1 MFKHYGVQNG
11 LSQSTVYTIMQD
23 RTGFIWIG
31 TKEGLNRF
39 DGTSFKIYRAYNDEH
54 SLQSDFITSLYE
66 DVDGNIWVGTDIGVW
81 IYNPMTD
88 SFHHF
93 NTKTAGGTLIT
104 NSVNVITGNNRYI
117 YISANEQGVFRYD
130 IKERSLTNNPLPG
143 YSNVVGMS
151 LGKDNR
157 IWLGLFGDGLYSAD
171 LSLRNVQP
179 FTAADGSHPFA
190 NDIVSSILPY
200 SADRLYIGADRHG
213 LCEVNT
219 STRQY
224 NIIADRYDG
233 KNIFVRMVAKKQNE
247 IWAASEMGLYIYNVA
262 TRSVQH
268 FMYNPADPFSLS
280 DNPLY
285 CLFQDRDG
293 GMWAGSYFGG
303 VNYLPNTNPL
313 FERFV
318 PQGNMHGRRV
328 REMVPDRNGKMQD
341 VVLGYDN
348 IAQYAD
354 REHFGSDFG
363 AAIGRYANRINQGR
377 RTIDG
382 KTIQLPQNNYGH
394 CLHGG
399 PTGWQYKVYDR
410 RQLND
415 STLQMCIFSPDG
427 DNGFPGNVNATVT
440 YTLTSDNSI
449 DIRYEA
455 TSSKKTFINM
465 TNHSYFNLNGN
476 PSHDGENQ
484 MLYINA
490 DRYTP
495 ADTTYMTTGE
505 ELSVAGTP
513 MDFRRLTPLSR
524 DINNKLFDMTRNAG
538 GFDHNWC
545 LNTWRKGKGNDKL
558 IAAALYSPATGIR
571 MDVYTNEPG
580 IQVYTGNF
588 LDASFTAKHGYRYP
602 RHSAVCLETQHYPD
616 SPNKPQWPS
625 ALLEPGK
632 KYTSHCRYHFSIGK

>member
-1 MFKHYGVQNG
+1 MDWNKG
-11 LSQSTVYTIMQD
+11 
-23 RTGFIWIG
+23 G
-31 TKEGLNRF
+31 TKPLRRH
-39 DGTSFKIYRAYNDEH
+39 I
-54 SLQSDFITSLYE
+54 LQNLSCLQRR
-66 DVDGNIWVGTDIGVW
+66 V
-81 IYNPMTD
+81 
-88 SFHHF
+88 
-93 NTKTAGGTLIT
+93 
-104 NSVNVITGNNRYI
+104 
-117 YISANEQGVFRYD
+117 RYD
-130 IKERSLTNNPLPG
+130 IKEHSLTNNPLPS

-465 TNHSYFNLNGN
+465 TNHSYFNLNGD

-490 DRYTP
+490 NRYTP

-524 DINNKLFDMTRNAG
+524 DINNKQFDMTRNAS

-558 IAAALYSPATGIR
+558 IAASLYSPATGIR

>member
-1 MFKHYGVQNG
+1 MDWNKG
-11 LSQSTVYTIMQD
+11 
-23 RTGFIWIG
+23 G
-31 TKEGLNRF
+31 TKPLRRH
-39 DGTSFKIYRAYNDEH
+39 I
-54 SLQSDFITSLYE
+54 LQNLSCLQRR
-66 DVDGNIWVGTDIGVW
+66 V
-81 IYNPMTD
+81 
-88 SFHHF
+88 
-93 NTKTAGGTLIT
+93 
-104 NSVNVITGNNRYI
+104 
-117 YISANEQGVFRYD
+117 RYD
-130 IKERSLTNNPLPG
+130 IKEHSLTNNPLPS

-219 STRQY
+219 STRQC

-363 AAIGRYANRINQGR
+363 ATIGRYANRINQGR
-377 RTIDG
+377 ITIDG

-399 PTGWQYKVYDR
+399 PTGWQYKVYDG

-465 TNHSYFNLNGN
+465 TNHSYFNLNGD

-490 DRYTP
+490 NRYTP

-524 DINNKLFDMTRNAG
+524 DINNKQFDMTRNAS

-558 IAAALYSPATGIR
+558 IAASLYSPATGIR

>member
-1 MFKHYGVQNG
+1 MDWNKG
-11 LSQSTVYTIMQD
+11 
-23 RTGFIWIG
+23 G
-31 TKEGLNRF
+31 TKPLRRH
-39 DGTSFKIYRAYNDEH
+39 I
-54 SLQSDFITSLYE
+54 LQNLSCLQRR
-66 DVDGNIWVGTDIGVW
+66 V
-81 IYNPMTD
+81 
-88 SFHHF
+88 
-93 NTKTAGGTLIT
+93 
-104 NSVNVITGNNRYI
+104 
-117 YISANEQGVFRYD
+117 RYD
-130 IKERSLTNNPLPG
+130 IKEHSLTNNPLPS

-219 STRQY
+219 STRQC

-233 KNIFVRMVAKKQNE
+233 KNIFVRMVTKKQNE

-377 RTIDG
+377 ITIDG

-399 PTGWQYKVYDR
+399 PTGWQYKVYDG

-465 TNHSYFNLNGN
+465 TNHSYFNLNGD

-490 DRYTP
+490 NRYTP

-524 DINNKLFDMTRNAG
+524 DINNKQFDMTRNAS

-558 IAAALYSPATGIR
+558 IAASLYNPATGIR

-602 RHSAVCLETQHYPD
+602 RHLAVCLETQHYPD

>member
-1 MFKHYGVQNG
+1 MDWNKG
-11 LSQSTVYTIMQD
+11 
-23 RTGFIWIG
+23 G
-31 TKEGLNRF
+31 TKPLRRH
-39 DGTSFKIYRAYNDEH
+39 I
-54 SLQSDFITSLYE
+54 LQNLSCLQRR
-66 DVDGNIWVGTDIGVW
+66 V
-81 IYNPMTD
+81 
-88 SFHHF
+88 
-93 NTKTAGGTLIT
+93 
-104 NSVNVITGNNRYI
+104 
-117 YISANEQGVFRYD
+117 RYD
-130 IKERSLTNNPLPG
+130 IKEHSLTNNPLPS

-219 STRQY
+219 STRQC

-363 AAIGRYANRINQGR
+363 AAIGRYANHINQSR
-377 RTIDG
+377 ITIDG

-399 PTGWQYKVYDR
+399 PTGWQYKVYNG

-465 TNHSYFNLNGN
+465 TNHSYFNLNGD

-490 DRYTP
+490 NRYTP

-524 DINNKLFDMTRNAG
+524 DINNKQFDMTRNAS

-558 IAAALYSPATGIR
+558 IAASLYSPATGIR

>member
-1 MFKHYGVQNG
+1 MDWNKG
-11 LSQSTVYTIMQD
+11 
-23 RTGFIWIG
+23 G
-31 TKEGLNRF
+31 TKPLRRH
-39 DGTSFKIYRAYNDEH
+39 I
-54 SLQSDFITSLYE
+54 LQNLSCLQRR
-66 DVDGNIWVGTDIGVW
+66 V
-81 IYNPMTD
+81 
-88 SFHHF
+88 
-93 NTKTAGGTLIT
+93 
-104 NSVNVITGNNRYI
+104 
-117 YISANEQGVFRYD
+117 RYD
-130 IKERSLTNNPLPG
+130 IKEHSLTNNPLPS

-219 STRQY
+219 STRQC

-363 AAIGRYANRINQGR
+363 AAIGRYANHINQGR
-377 RTIDG
+377 ITIDG

-399 PTGWQYKVYDR
+399 PTGWQYKVYDG

-465 TNHSYFNLNGN
+465 TNHSYFNLNGD

-490 DRYTP
+490 NRYTP

-524 DINNKLFDMTRNAG
+524 DINNKQFDMTRNAS

-558 IAAALYSPATGIR
+558 IAASLYSPATGIR

-602 RHSAVCLETQHYPD
+602 RHSAVCLETQYYPD

>member
-1 MFKHYGVQNG
+1 MDWNKG
-11 LSQSTVYTIMQD
+11 
-23 RTGFIWIG
+23 G
-31 TKEGLNRF
+31 TKPLRRH
-39 DGTSFKIYRAYNDEH
+39 I
-54 SLQSDFITSLYE
+54 LQNLSCLQRR
-66 DVDGNIWVGTDIGVW
+66 V
-81 IYNPMTD
+81 
-88 SFHHF
+88 
-93 NTKTAGGTLIT
+93 
-104 NSVNVITGNNRYI
+104 
-117 YISANEQGVFRYD
+117 RYD
-130 IKERSLTNNPLPG
+130 IKEHSLTNNPLPS

-219 STRQY
+219 STRQC

-233 KNIFVRMVAKKQNE
+233 KNIFVKMVAKKQNE

-377 RTIDG
+377 ITIDG

-399 PTGWQYKVYDR
+399 PTGWQYKVYDG

-465 TNHSYFNLNGN
+465 TNHSYFNLNGD

-490 DRYTP
+490 NRYTP

-524 DINNKLFDMTRNAG
+524 DINNKQFDMTRNAS

-558 IAAALYSPATGIR
+558 IAASLYSPATGIR

>member
-1 MFKHYGVQNG
+1 MDWNKG
-11 LSQSTVYTIMQD
+11 
-23 RTGFIWIG
+23 G
-31 TKEGLNRF
+31 TKPLRRH
-39 DGTSFKIYRAYNDEH
+39 I
-54 SLQSDFITSLYE
+54 LQNLSCLQRR
-66 DVDGNIWVGTDIGVW
+66 V
-81 IYNPMTD
+81 
-88 SFHHF
+88 
-93 NTKTAGGTLIT
+93 
-104 NSVNVITGNNRYI
+104 
-117 YISANEQGVFRYD
+117 RYD
-130 IKERSLTNNPLPG
+130 IKGHSLTNNPMPS

-219 STRQY
+219 STRQC

-363 AAIGRYANRINQGR
+363 AAIGRYANRINQGHI
-377 RTIDG
+377 TIDG

-399 PTGWQYKVYDR
+399 PTGWQYKVYDG

-440 YTLTSDNSI
+440 YTLMSDNSI

-465 TNHSYFNLNGN
+465 TNHSYFNLNGD

-490 DRYTP
+490 NRYTP
-495 ADTTYMTTGE
+495 AYTTYMTTGE

-524 DINNKLFDMTRNAG
+524 DINNKQFDMTRNAS

-571 MDVYTNEPG
+571 IDVYTDEPG

>member
-1 MFKHYGVQNG
+1 MDWNKG
-11 LSQSTVYTIMQD
+11 
-23 RTGFIWIG
+23 G
-31 TKEGLNRF
+31 TKPLRRH
-39 DGTSFKIYRAYNDEH
+39 I
-54 SLQSDFITSLYE
+54 LQNLSCLQRR
-66 DVDGNIWVGTDIGVW
+66 V
-81 IYNPMTD
+81 
-88 SFHHF
+88 
-93 NTKTAGGTLIT
+93 
-104 NSVNVITGNNRYI
+104 
-117 YISANEQGVFRYD
+117 RYD
-130 IKERSLTNNPLPG
+130 IKEHSLTNNPLPS

-219 STRQY
+219 STRQC

-268 FMYNPADPFSLS
+268 FMYNHADPFSLS

-377 RTIDG
+377 ITIDG
-382 KTIQLPQNNYGH
+382 KIMQLPQNNYGH

-465 TNHSYFNLNGN
+465 TNHSYFNLNGD

-490 DRYTP
+490 NRYTP

-524 DINNKLFDMTRNAG
+524 DINNKQFDMTRNAS

-558 IAAALYSPATGIR
+558 IAASLYSPATGIR

>member
-1 MFKHYGVQNG
+1 MDWNKG
-11 LSQSTVYTIMQD
+11 
-23 RTGFIWIG
+23 G
-31 TKEGLNRF
+31 TKPLRRH
-39 DGTSFKIYRAYNDEH
+39 I
-54 SLQSDFITSLYE
+54 LQNLSCLQRR
-66 DVDGNIWVGTDIGVW
+66 V
-81 IYNPMTD
+81 
-88 SFHHF
+88 
-93 NTKTAGGTLIT
+93 
-104 NSVNVITGNNRYI
+104 
-117 YISANEQGVFRYD
+117 RYD
-130 IKERSLTNNPLPG
+130 IKEHSLTNNPLPS

-219 STRQY
+219 STRQC

-313 FERFV
+313 LERFV

-399 PTGWQYKVYDR
+399 PTGWQYKVYDG

-465 TNHSYFNLNGN
+465 TNHSYFNLNGD

-490 DRYTP
+490 NRYTP

-524 DINNKLFDMTRNAG
+524 DINNKQFDMTRNAS

-558 IAAALYSPATGIR
+558 IAASLYSPATGIR

>member
-1 MFKHYGVQNG
+1 MDWNKG
-11 LSQSTVYTIMQD
+11 
-23 RTGFIWIG
+23 G
-31 TKEGLNRF
+31 TKPLRRH
-39 DGTSFKIYRAYNDEH
+39 I
-54 SLQSDFITSLYE
+54 LQNLSCLQRR
-66 DVDGNIWVGTDIGVW
+66 V
-81 IYNPMTD
+81 
-88 SFHHF
+88 
-93 NTKTAGGTLIT
+93 
-104 NSVNVITGNNRYI
+104 
-117 YISANEQGVFRYD
+117 RYD
-130 IKERSLTNNPLPG
+130 IKEHSLTNNPLPS

-179 FTAADGSHPFA
+179 FTAADGSHHFA

-219 STRQY
+219 STRQC

-303 VNYLPNTNPL
+303 INYLPNTNPL

-377 RTIDG
+377 ITIDG

-455 TSSKKTFINM
+455 MSSKKTFINM
-465 TNHSYFNLNGN
+465 TNHSYFNLNGD

-490 DRYTP
+490 NRYTP

-524 DINNKLFDMTRNAG
+524 DINNKQFDMTRNAS

-558 IAAALYSPATGIR
+558 IAASLYSPATGIR

>member
-1 MFKHYGVQNG
+1 MDWNKG
-11 LSQSTVYTIMQD
+11 
-23 RTGFIWIG
+23 G
-31 TKEGLNRF
+31 TKPLRRH
-39 DGTSFKIYRAYNDEH
+39 I
-54 SLQSDFITSLYE
+54 LQNLSCLQRR
-66 DVDGNIWVGTDIGVW
+66 V
-81 IYNPMTD
+81 
-88 SFHHF
+88 
-93 NTKTAGGTLIT
+93 
-104 NSVNVITGNNRYI
+104 
-117 YISANEQGVFRYD
+117 RYD
-130 IKERSLTNNPLPG
+130 IKEHSLTNNPLPS

-200 SADRLYIGADRHG
+200 SADRLYIGADRHD

-219 STRQY
+219 STRQC

-377 RTIDG
+377 ITIDG

-399 PTGWQYKVYDR
+399 PTGWQYKVYDG

-465 TNHSYFNLNGN
+465 TNHSYFNLNGD

-490 DRYTP
+490 NRYTP

-524 DINNKLFDMTRNAG
+524 DINNKQFDMTRNAS

-545 LNTWRKGKGNDKL
+545 LNTWRNGKGNDKL
-558 IAAALYSPATGIR
+558 IAASLYSPATGIR

>member
-1 MFKHYGVQNG
+1 MDWNKG
-11 LSQSTVYTIMQD
+11 
-23 RTGFIWIG
+23 G
-31 TKEGLNRF
+31 TKPLRRH
-39 DGTSFKIYRAYNDEH
+39 I
-54 SLQSDFITSLYE
+54 LQNLSCLQRR
-66 DVDGNIWVGTDIGVW
+66 V
-81 IYNPMTD
+81 
-88 SFHHF
+88 
-93 NTKTAGGTLIT
+93 
-104 NSVNVITGNNRYI
+104 
-117 YISANEQGVFRYD
+117 RYD
-130 IKERSLTNNPLPG
+130 IKEHSLTNNPLPS

-219 STRQY
+219 STRQC

-377 RTIDG
+377 ITIDG

-465 TNHSYFNLNGN
+465 TNHSYFNLNGD

-490 DRYTP
+490 NRYTP

-524 DINNKLFDMTRNAG
+524 DINNKQFDMTRNAS

-558 IAAALYSPATGIR
+558 IAASLYNPATGIR

>member
-1 MFKHYGVQNG
+1 MDWNKG
-11 LSQSTVYTIMQD
+11 
-23 RTGFIWIG
+23 G
-31 TKEGLNRF
+31 TKPLRRH
-39 DGTSFKIYRAYNDEH
+39 I
-54 SLQSDFITSLYE
+54 LQNLSCLQRR
-66 DVDGNIWVGTDIGVW
+66 V
-81 IYNPMTD
+81 
-88 SFHHF
+88 
-93 NTKTAGGTLIT
+93 
-104 NSVNVITGNNRYI
+104 
-117 YISANEQGVFRYD
+117 RYD
-130 IKERSLTNNPLPG
+130 IKEHSLTNNPLPS

-219 STRQY
+219 STRQC

-377 RTIDG
+377 ITIDG

-399 PTGWQYKVYDR
+399 PTGWQYKVYDG

-465 TNHSYFNLNGN
+465 TNHSYFNLNGD

-490 DRYTP
+490 NRYTP
-495 ADTTYMTTGE
+495 ADNTYMTTGE

-524 DINNKLFDMTRNAG
+524 DINNKQFDMTRNAS

>member
-1 MFKHYGVQNG
+1 MDWNKG
-11 LSQSTVYTIMQD
+11 
-23 RTGFIWIG
+23 G
-31 TKEGLNRF
+31 TKPLRRH
-39 DGTSFKIYRAYNDEH
+39 I
-54 SLQSDFITSLYE
+54 LQNLSCLQRR
-66 DVDGNIWVGTDIGVW
+66 V
-81 IYNPMTD
+81 
-88 SFHHF
+88 
-93 NTKTAGGTLIT
+93 
-104 NSVNVITGNNRYI
+104 
-117 YISANEQGVFRYD
+117 RYD
-130 IKERSLTNNPLPG
+130 IKEHSLTNNPLPS
-143 YSNVVGMS
+143 YSNVVGMI

-219 STRQY
+219 STRQC

-377 RTIDG
+377 ITIDG
-382 KTIQLPQNNYGH
+382 KTMQLPQNNYGH

-465 TNHSYFNLNGN
+465 TNHSYFNLNGD

-490 DRYTP
+490 NRYTP

-524 DINNKLFDMTRNAG
+524 DINNKQFDMTRNAS

>member
-1 MFKHYGVQNG
+1 MDWNKG
-11 LSQSTVYTIMQD
+11 
-23 RTGFIWIG
+23 G
-31 TKEGLNRF
+31 TKPLRRH
-39 DGTSFKIYRAYNDEH
+39 I
-54 SLQSDFITSLYE
+54 LQNLSCLQRR
-66 DVDGNIWVGTDIGVW
+66 V
-81 IYNPMTD
+81 
-88 SFHHF
+88 
-93 NTKTAGGTLIT
+93 
-104 NSVNVITGNNRYI
+104 
-117 YISANEQGVFRYD
+117 RYD
-130 IKERSLTNNPLPG
+130 IKEHSLTNNPLPS

-219 STRQY
+219 STRQC

-303 VNYLPNTNPL
+303 INYLPNTNPL

-377 RTIDG
+377 ITIDG

-465 TNHSYFNLNGN
+465 TNHSYFNLNGD

-484 MLYINA
+484 MRYINA
-490 DRYTP
+490 NRYTP

-524 DINNKLFDMTRNAG
+524 DINNKQFDMTRNAS

-558 IAAALYSPATGIR
+558 IAASLYSPATGIR

>member
-1 MFKHYGVQNG
+1 
-11 LSQSTVYTIMQD
+11 
-23 RTGFIWIG
+23 
-31 TKEGLNRF
+31 
-39 DGTSFKIYRAYNDEH
+39 
-54 SLQSDFITSLYE
+54 
-66 DVDGNIWVGTDIGVW
+66 
-81 IYNPMTD
+81 
-88 SFHHF
+88 
-93 NTKTAGGTLIT
+93 
-104 NSVNVITGNNRYI
+104 
-117 YISANEQGVFRYD
+117 
-130 IKERSLTNNPLPG
+130 
-143 YSNVVGMS
+143 MS

-179 FTAADGSHPFA
+179 FTAADGSQPFA

-219 STRQY
+219 STRLC

-377 RTIDG
+377 ITIDG

-399 PTGWQYKVYDR
+399 PTGWQYKVYDG

-465 TNHSYFNLNGN
+465 TNHSYFNLNGD

-490 DRYTP
+490 NRYTP

-524 DINNKLFDMTRNAG
+524 DIK
-538 GFDHNWC
+538 
-545 LNTWRKGKGNDKL
+545 
-558 IAAALYSPATGIR
+558 
-571 MDVYTNEPG
+571 
-580 IQVYTGNF
+580 
-588 LDASFTAKHGYRYP
+588 
-602 RHSAVCLETQHYPD
+602 
-616 SPNKPQWPS
+616 
-625 ALLEPGK
+625 
-632 KYTSHCRYHFSIGK
+632 TSSLT

>member
-1 MFKHYGVQNG
+1 MDWNKG
-11 LSQSTVYTIMQD
+11 
-23 RTGFIWIG
+23 G
-31 TKEGLNRF
+31 TKPLRRH
-39 DGTSFKIYRAYNDEH
+39 I
-54 SLQSDFITSLYE
+54 LQNLSCLQRR
-66 DVDGNIWVGTDIGVW
+66 V
-81 IYNPMTD
+81 
-88 SFHHF
+88 
-93 NTKTAGGTLIT
+93 
-104 NSVNVITGNNRYI
+104 
-117 YISANEQGVFRYD
+117 RYD
-130 IKERSLTNNPLPG
+130 IKEHSLTNNPLPS

-219 STRQY
+219 STRQC

-377 RTIDG
+377 ITIDG
-382 KTIQLPQNNYGH
+382 KIMQLPQNNYGH

-465 TNHSYFNLNGN
+465 TNHSYFNLNGD

-490 DRYTP
+490 NRYTP

-524 DINNKLFDMTRNAG
+524 DINNKQFDMTRNAS

-558 IAAALYSPATGIR
+558 IAASLYSPATGIR

>member
-1 MFKHYGVQNG
+1 MDWNKG
-11 LSQSTVYTIMQD
+11 
-23 RTGFIWIG
+23 G
-31 TKEGLNRF
+31 TKPLRRH
-39 DGTSFKIYRAYNDEH
+39 I
-54 SLQSDFITSLYE
+54 LQNLSCLQRR
-66 DVDGNIWVGTDIGVW
+66 V
-81 IYNPMTD
+81 
-88 SFHHF
+88 
-93 NTKTAGGTLIT
+93 
-104 NSVNVITGNNRYI
+104 
-117 YISANEQGVFRYD
+117 RYD
-130 IKERSLTNNPLPG
+130 IKEHSLTNNPLPS

-219 STRQY
+219 STRQC

-377 RTIDG
+377 ITIDG

-410 RQLND
+410 HQLND

-465 TNHSYFNLNGN
+465 TNHSYFNLNGD

-490 DRYTP
+490 NRYTP

-505 ELSVAGTP
+505 ELSVADTP

-524 DINNKLFDMTRNAG
+524 DINNKQFDMTRNAS

-558 IAAALYSPATGIR
+558 IAASLYSPATGIR

>member
-1 MFKHYGVQNG
+1 MDWNKG
-11 LSQSTVYTIMQD
+11 
-23 RTGFIWIG
+23 G
-31 TKEGLNRF
+31 TKPLRRH
-39 DGTSFKIYRAYNDEH
+39 I
-54 SLQSDFITSLYE
+54 LQNLSCLQRR
-66 DVDGNIWVGTDIGVW
+66 V
-81 IYNPMTD
+81 
-88 SFHHF
+88 
-93 NTKTAGGTLIT
+93 
-104 NSVNVITGNNRYI
+104 
-117 YISANEQGVFRYD
+117 RYD
-130 IKERSLTNNPLPG
+130 IKEHSLTNNPLPS

-219 STRQY
+219 STRQC

-363 AAIGRYANRINQGR
+363 AAIDRYANRINQGR
-377 RTIDG
+377 ITIDG

-399 PTGWQYKVYDR
+399 PTGWQYKVYDG

-415 STLQMCIFSPDG
+415 STLQMCIFSPDS
-427 DNGFPGNVNATVT
+427 DNGFPSNVNATVT

-465 TNHSYFNLNGN
+465 TNHSYFNLNGD

-490 DRYTP
+490 NRYTP

-524 DINNKLFDMTRNAG
+524 DINNKQFDMTRNAS

-558 IAAALYSPATGIR
+558 IAASLYSPATGIR

-602 RHSAVCLETQHYPD
+602 RHSAVCLETQHYTD

>member
-1 MFKHYGVQNG
+1 MDWNKG
-11 LSQSTVYTIMQD
+11 
-23 RTGFIWIG
+23 G
-31 TKEGLNRF
+31 TKPLRRH
-39 DGTSFKIYRAYNDEH
+39 I
-54 SLQSDFITSLYE
+54 LQNLSCLQRR
-66 DVDGNIWVGTDIGVW
+66 V
-81 IYNPMTD
+81 
-88 SFHHF
+88 
-93 NTKTAGGTLIT
+93 
-104 NSVNVITGNNRYI
+104 
-117 YISANEQGVFRYD
+117 RYD
-130 IKERSLTNNPLPG
+130 IKEHSLTNNPLPS

-219 STRQY
+219 STRQC

-377 RTIDG
+377 ITIDG
-382 KTIQLPQNNYGH
+382 KTMQLPQNNYGH

-465 TNHSYFNLNGN
+465 TNHSYFNLNGD

-490 DRYTP
+490 NRYTP

-524 DINNKLFDMTRNAG
+524 DINNKQFDMTRNAS

-558 IAAALYSPATGIR
+558 IAASLYSPATGIR
-571 MDVYTNEPG
+571 MDVYTDEPG

-602 RHSAVCLETQHYPD
+602 HHSAVCLETQHYPD

>member
-1 MFKHYGVQNG
+1 MDWNKG
-11 LSQSTVYTIMQD
+11 
-23 RTGFIWIG
+23 G
-31 TKEGLNRF
+31 TKPLRRH
-39 DGTSFKIYRAYNDEH
+39 I
-54 SLQSDFITSLYE
+54 LQNLSCLQRR
-66 DVDGNIWVGTDIGVW
+66 V
-81 IYNPMTD
+81 
-88 SFHHF
+88 
-93 NTKTAGGTLIT
+93 
-104 NSVNVITGNNRYI
+104 
-117 YISANEQGVFRYD
+117 RYD
-130 IKERSLTNNPLPG
+130 IKEHSLTNNPLPS

-219 STRQY
+219 STRQC

-363 AAIGRYANRINQGR
+363 ATIGRYADRINQGR
-377 RTIDG
+377 ITIDG

-399 PTGWQYKVYDR
+399 PTGWQYKVYDG

-465 TNHSYFNLNGN
+465 TNHSYFNLNGD

-484 MLYINA
+484 ILYINA
-490 DRYTP
+490 NRYTP

-524 DINNKLFDMTRNAG
+524 DINNKQFDMTRNAS

-558 IAAALYSPATGIR
+558 IAASLYSPATGIR

>member
-1 MFKHYGVQNG
+1 MDWNKG
-11 LSQSTVYTIMQD
+11 
-23 RTGFIWIG
+23 G
-31 TKEGLNRF
+31 TKPLRRH
-39 DGTSFKIYRAYNDEH
+39 I
-54 SLQSDFITSLYE
+54 LQNLSCLQRR
-66 DVDGNIWVGTDIGVW
+66 V
-81 IYNPMTD
+81 
-88 SFHHF
+88 
-93 NTKTAGGTLIT
+93 
-104 NSVNVITGNNRYI
+104 
-117 YISANEQGVFRYD
+117 RYD
-130 IKERSLTNNPLPG
+130 IKEHSLTNNPLPS

-219 STRQY
+219 STRQC

-465 TNHSYFNLNGN
+465 TNHSYFNLNGD

-490 DRYTP
+490 NRYTP

-524 DINNKLFDMTRNAG
+524 DINNKQFDMTRNAS

-558 IAAALYSPATGIR
+558 IAASLYSPATGIR

>member
-1 MFKHYGVQNG
+1 MDWNKG
-11 LSQSTVYTIMQD
+11 
-23 RTGFIWIG
+23 G
-31 TKEGLNRF
+31 TKPLRRH
-39 DGTSFKIYRAYNDEH
+39 I
-54 SLQSDFITSLYE
+54 LQNLSCLQRR
-66 DVDGNIWVGTDIGVW
+66 V
-81 IYNPMTD
+81 
-88 SFHHF
+88 
-93 NTKTAGGTLIT
+93 
-104 NSVNVITGNNRYI
+104 
-117 YISANEQGVFRYD
+117 RYD
-130 IKERSLTNNPLPG
+130 IKEHSLTNNPLPS

-219 STRQY
+219 STRQC

-268 FMYNPADPFSLS
+268 FMYNPAAPFSLS

-377 RTIDG
+377 ITIDG

-465 TNHSYFNLNGN
+465 TNHSYFNLNGD

-490 DRYTP
+490 NRYTP

-524 DINNKLFDMTRNAG
+524 DINNKQFDMTRNAS

-558 IAAALYSPATGIR
+558 IAASLYSPATGIR

>member
-1 MFKHYGVQNG
+1 MDWNKG
-11 LSQSTVYTIMQD
+11 
-23 RTGFIWIG
+23 G
-31 TKEGLNRF
+31 TKPLRRH
-39 DGTSFKIYRAYNDEH
+39 I
-54 SLQSDFITSLYE
+54 LQNLSCLQRR
-66 DVDGNIWVGTDIGVW
+66 V
-81 IYNPMTD
+81 
-88 SFHHF
+88 
-93 NTKTAGGTLIT
+93 
-104 NSVNVITGNNRYI
+104 
-117 YISANEQGVFRYD
+117 RYD
-130 IKERSLTNNPLPG
+130 IKEHSLTNNPLPS

-219 STRQY
+219 STRQC

-377 RTIDG
+377 ITIDG

-465 TNHSYFNLNGN
+465 TNHSYFNLNGD

-490 DRYTP
+490 NRYTP

-524 DINNKLFDMTRNAG
+524 DINNKQFDMTRNAS

-558 IAAALYSPATGIR
+558 IAASLYSPATGIR

-632 KYTSHCRYHFSIGK
+632 KYTSHCRSTSL

>member
-1 MFKHYGVQNG
+1 MDWNKG
-11 LSQSTVYTIMQD
+11 
-23 RTGFIWIG
+23 G
-31 TKEGLNRF
+31 TKPLRRH
-39 DGTSFKIYRAYNDEH
+39 I
-54 SLQSDFITSLYE
+54 LQNLSCLQRR
-66 DVDGNIWVGTDIGVW
+66 V
-81 IYNPMTD
+81 
-88 SFHHF
+88 
-93 NTKTAGGTLIT
+93 
-104 NSVNVITGNNRYI
+104 
-117 YISANEQGVFRYD
+117 RYD
-130 IKERSLTNNPLPG
+130 IKEHSLTNNPLPS

-219 STRQY
+219 STRQC

-377 RTIDG
+377 ITIDG

-465 TNHSYFNLNGN
+465 TNHSYFNLNGD
-476 PSHDGENQ
+476 PSHDRENQ

-490 DRYTP
+490 NRYTP

-524 DINNKLFDMTRNAG
+524 DINNKQFDMTRNAS
-538 GFDHNWC
+538 GFDHNLC

-558 IAAALYSPATGIR
+558 IAASLYSPATGIR

-588 LDASFTAKHGYRYP
+588 FDASFTAKHGYRYP

>member
-1 MFKHYGVQNG
+1 MDWNKG
-11 LSQSTVYTIMQD
+11 
-23 RTGFIWIG
+23 G
-31 TKEGLNRF
+31 TKPLRRH
-39 DGTSFKIYRAYNDEH
+39 I
-54 SLQSDFITSLYE
+54 LQNLSCLQRR
-66 DVDGNIWVGTDIGVW
+66 V
-81 IYNPMTD
+81 
-88 SFHHF
+88 
-93 NTKTAGGTLIT
+93 
-104 NSVNVITGNNRYI
+104 
-117 YISANEQGVFRYD
+117 RYD
-130 IKERSLTNNPLPG
+130 IKEHSLTNNPLPN

-219 STRQY
+219 STRQC

-363 AAIGRYANRINQGR
+363 AAIGRYANHINQGR
-377 RTIDG
+377 ITIDG

-399 PTGWQYKVYDR
+399 PTGWQYKVYDG

-465 TNHSYFNLNGN
+465 TNHSYFNLNGD

-490 DRYTP
+490 NRYTP

-524 DINNKLFDMTRNAG
+524 DINNKQFDMTRNAS

-558 IAAALYSPATGIR
+558 IAASLYSPATGIR

>member
-1 MFKHYGVQNG
+1 MDWNKG
-11 LSQSTVYTIMQD
+11 
-23 RTGFIWIG
+23 G
-31 TKEGLNRF
+31 TKPLRRH
-39 DGTSFKIYRAYNDEH
+39 I
-54 SLQSDFITSLYE
+54 LQNLSCLQRR
-66 DVDGNIWVGTDIGVW
+66 V
-81 IYNPMTD
+81 
-88 SFHHF
+88 
-93 NTKTAGGTLIT
+93 
-104 NSVNVITGNNRYI
+104 
-117 YISANEQGVFRYD
+117 RYD
-130 IKERSLTNNPLPG
+130 IKEHSLTNNPLPS

-219 STRQY
+219 STRQC

-303 VNYLPNTNPL
+303 INYLPNTNPL

-377 RTIDG
+377 ITIDG

-465 TNHSYFNLNGN
+465 TNHSYFNLNGD

-490 DRYTP
+490 NRYTP

-524 DINNKLFDMTRNAG
+524 DINNKQFDMTRNAS

-558 IAAALYSPATGIR
+558 IAASLYSPATGIR

-632 KYTSHCRYHFSIGK
+632 KYTSHCRYHFSIDK

>member
-1 MFKHYGVQNG
+1 MDWNKG
-11 LSQSTVYTIMQD
+11 
-23 RTGFIWIG
+23 G
-31 TKEGLNRF
+31 TKPLRRH
-39 DGTSFKIYRAYNDEH
+39 I
-54 SLQSDFITSLYE
+54 LQNLSCLQRR
-66 DVDGNIWVGTDIGVW
+66 V
-81 IYNPMTD
+81 
-88 SFHHF
+88 
-93 NTKTAGGTLIT
+93 
-104 NSVNVITGNNRYI
+104 
-117 YISANEQGVFRYD
+117 RYD
-130 IKERSLTNNPLPG
+130 IKEHSLTNNPLPS

-219 STRQY
+219 STRQC

-377 RTIDG
+377 ITIDG

-455 TSSKKTFINM
+455 MSSKKTFINM
-465 TNHSYFNLNGN
+465 TNHSYFNLNGD

-490 DRYTP
+490 NRYTP

-524 DINNKLFDMTRNAG
+524 DINNKQFDMTRNAS

-558 IAAALYSPATGIR
+558 IAASLYSPATGIR

>member
-1 MFKHYGVQNG
+1 MDWNKG
-11 LSQSTVYTIMQD
+11 
-23 RTGFIWIG
+23 G
-31 TKEGLNRF
+31 TKPLRRH
-39 DGTSFKIYRAYNDEH
+39 I
-54 SLQSDFITSLYE
+54 LQNLSCLQRR
-66 DVDGNIWVGTDIGVW
+66 V
-81 IYNPMTD
+81 
-88 SFHHF
+88 
-93 NTKTAGGTLIT
+93 
-104 NSVNVITGNNRYI
+104 
-117 YISANEQGVFRYD
+117 RYD
-130 IKERSLTNNPLPG
+130 IKEHSLTNNPLPS

-219 STRQY
+219 STRQC

-377 RTIDG
+377 ITIDG

-399 PTGWQYKVYDR
+399 PTGWQYKVYDG

-465 TNHSYFNLNGN
+465 TNHSYFNLNGD

-490 DRYTP
+490 NRYTP

-524 DINNKLFDMTRNAG
+524 DINNKQFDMTRNAS

-545 LNTWRKGKGNDKL
+545 LNTWHKGKGNDKL
-558 IAAALYSPATGIR
+558 IAASLYSPATGIR

>member
-1 MFKHYGVQNG
+1 MDWNKG
-11 LSQSTVYTIMQD
+11 
-23 RTGFIWIG
+23 G
-31 TKEGLNRF
+31 TKPLRRH
-39 DGTSFKIYRAYNDEH
+39 I
-54 SLQSDFITSLYE
+54 LQNLSCLQRR
-66 DVDGNIWVGTDIGVW
+66 V
-81 IYNPMTD
+81 
-88 SFHHF
+88 
-93 NTKTAGGTLIT
+93 
-104 NSVNVITGNNRYI
+104 
-117 YISANEQGVFRYD
+117 RYD
-130 IKERSLTNNPLPG
+130 IKEHSLTNNPLPS

-179 FTAADGSHPFA
+179 FTAADGSQPFA

-200 SADRLYIGADRHG
+200 SADRLYIGADQHG
-213 LCEVNT
+213 LCEVNA
-219 STRQY
+219 STRQC

-233 KNIFVRMVAKKQNE
+233 KNIFVRMVAQKQNE

-377 RTIDG
+377 ITIDG
-382 KTIQLPQNNYGH
+382 KTMQLPQNNYGH

-465 TNHSYFNLNGN
+465 TNHSYFNLNGD

-505 ELSVAGTP
+505 ELSVVGTP

-524 DINNKLFDMTRNAG
+524 DINNKQFDMTRNAG

-545 LNTWRKGKGNDKL
+545 LNTWRKGKGNDKR

-571 MDVYTNEPG
+571 MDVYTDEPG

>member
-1 MFKHYGVQNG
+1 MQHYCRQIRRQEYICENG
-11 LSQSTVYTIMQD
+11 GKEAERDLGCVRNGTV
-23 RTGFIWIG
+23 
-31 TKEGLNRF
+31 
-39 DGTSFKIYRAYNDEH
+39 
-54 SLQSDFITSLYE
+54 
-66 DVDGNIWVGTDIGVW
+66 
-81 IYNPMTD
+81 
-88 SFHHF
+88 
-93 NTKTAGGTLIT
+93 
-104 NSVNVITGNNRYI
+104 
-117 YISANEQGVFRYD
+117 
-130 IKERSLTNNPLPG
+130 
-143 YSNVVGMS
+143 
-151 LGKDNR
+151 
-157 IWLGLFGDGLYSAD
+157 
-171 LSLRNVQP
+171 
-179 FTAADGSHPFA
+179 
-190 NDIVSSILPY
+190 
-200 SADRLYIGADRHG
+200 
-213 LCEVNT
+213 
-219 STRQY
+219 
-224 NIIADRYDG
+224 
-233 KNIFVRMVAKKQNE
+233 
-247 IWAASEMGLYIYNVA
+247 YIYNVA

-377 RTIDG
+377 ITIDG

-399 PTGWQYKVYDR
+399 PTGWQYKVYDG

-465 TNHSYFNLNGN
+465 TNHSYFNLNGD

-490 DRYTP
+490 NRYTP

-524 DINNKLFDMTRNAG
+524 DINNKQFDMTRNAS

-558 IAAALYSPATGIR
+558 IAASLYSPATGIR

-625 ALLEPGK
+625 ALLEPSK

>member
-1 MFKHYGVQNG
+1 MDWNKG
-11 LSQSTVYTIMQD
+11 
-23 RTGFIWIG
+23 G
-31 TKEGLNRF
+31 TKPLRRH
-39 DGTSFKIYRAYNDEH
+39 I
-54 SLQSDFITSLYE
+54 LQNLSCLQRR
-66 DVDGNIWVGTDIGVW
+66 V
-81 IYNPMTD
+81 
-88 SFHHF
+88 
-93 NTKTAGGTLIT
+93 
-104 NSVNVITGNNRYI
+104 
-117 YISANEQGVFRYD
+117 RYD
-130 IKERSLTNNPLPG
+130 IKEHSLTNNPLPS

-219 STRQY
+219 STRQC

-377 RTIDG
+377 ITIDG
-382 KTIQLPQNNYGH
+382 KTMQLPQNNYGH

-465 TNHSYFNLNGN
+465 TNHSYFNLNGD

-490 DRYTP
+490 NRYTP

-524 DINNKLFDMTRNAG
+524 DINNKQFDMTRNAN

-558 IAAALYSPATGIR
+558 IAASLYSPATGIR

>member
-1 MFKHYGVQNG
+1 
-11 LSQSTVYTIMQD
+11 
-23 RTGFIWIG
+23 
-31 TKEGLNRF
+31 
-39 DGTSFKIYRAYNDEH
+39 
-54 SLQSDFITSLYE
+54 
-66 DVDGNIWVGTDIGVW
+66 
-81 IYNPMTD
+81 
-88 SFHHF
+88 
-93 NTKTAGGTLIT
+93 
-104 NSVNVITGNNRYI
+104 
-117 YISANEQGVFRYD
+117 
-130 IKERSLTNNPLPG
+130 
-143 YSNVVGMS
+143 MS

-200 SADRLYIGADRHG
+200 SADQLYIGADRHG

-219 STRQY
+219 STRQC

-377 RTIDG
+377 ITIDG

-465 TNHSYFNLNGN
+465 TNHSYFNLNGD

-490 DRYTP
+490 NRYTP

-524 DINNKLFDMTRNAG
+524 DINNKQFDMTRNAS

-558 IAAALYSPATGIR
+558 IAASLYSPATGIR

>member
-1 MFKHYGVQNG
+1 
-11 LSQSTVYTIMQD
+11 
-23 RTGFIWIG
+23 
-31 TKEGLNRF
+31 
-39 DGTSFKIYRAYNDEH
+39 
-54 SLQSDFITSLYE
+54 
-66 DVDGNIWVGTDIGVW
+66 
-81 IYNPMTD
+81 
-88 SFHHF
+88 
-93 NTKTAGGTLIT
+93 
-104 NSVNVITGNNRYI
+104 
-117 YISANEQGVFRYD
+117 
-130 IKERSLTNNPLPG
+130 
-143 YSNVVGMS
+143 MS

-219 STRQY
+219 STRQC

-348 IAQYAD
+348 LAQYAD

-377 RTIDG
+377 ITIDG

-399 PTGWQYKVYDR
+399 PTGWQYKVYDG

-465 TNHSYFNLNGN
+465 TNHSYFNLNGD

-490 DRYTP
+490 NRYTP

-524 DINNKLFDMTRNAG
+524 DINNKQFDMTRNAS

-558 IAAALYSPATGIR
+558 IAASLYSPATGIR

>member
-1 MFKHYGVQNG
+1 MDWNKG
-11 LSQSTVYTIMQD
+11 
-23 RTGFIWIG
+23 G
-31 TKEGLNRF
+31 TKPLRRH
-39 DGTSFKIYRAYNDEH
+39 I
-54 SLQSDFITSLYE
+54 LQNLSCLQRR
-66 DVDGNIWVGTDIGVW
+66 V
-81 IYNPMTD
+81 
-88 SFHHF
+88 
-93 NTKTAGGTLIT
+93 
-104 NSVNVITGNNRYI
+104 
-117 YISANEQGVFRYD
+117 RYD
-130 IKERSLTNNPLPG
+130 IKEHSLTNNPLPS

-219 STRQY
+219 STRQC

-303 VNYLPNTNPL
+303 INYLPNTNPL

-377 RTIDG
+377 ITIDG

-465 TNHSYFNLNGN
+465 TNHSYFNLNGD

-490 DRYTP
+490 NSYTP

-524 DINNKLFDMTRNAG
+524 DINNKQFDMTRNAS

-558 IAAALYSPATGIR
+558 IAASLYSPATGIR

-588 LDASFTAKHGYRYP
+588 LDASFTAKLGYRYP

>member
-1 MFKHYGVQNG
+1 MDWNKG
-11 LSQSTVYTIMQD
+11 
-23 RTGFIWIG
+23 G
-31 TKEGLNRF
+31 TKPLRRH
-39 DGTSFKIYRAYNDEH
+39 I
-54 SLQSDFITSLYE
+54 LQNLSCLQRR
-66 DVDGNIWVGTDIGVW
+66 V
-81 IYNPMTD
+81 
-88 SFHHF
+88 
-93 NTKTAGGTLIT
+93 
-104 NSVNVITGNNRYI
+104 
-117 YISANEQGVFRYD
+117 RYD
-130 IKERSLTNNPLPG
+130 IKEHSLTNNPLPS

-219 STRQY
+219 STRQC

-465 TNHSYFNLNGN
+465 PNHSYFNLNGD

-490 DRYTP
+490 NRYTP

-524 DINNKLFDMTRNAG
+524 DINNKQFDMTRNAS

-558 IAAALYSPATGIR
+558 IAASLYSPATGIR

>member
-1 MFKHYGVQNG
+1 MDWNKG
-11 LSQSTVYTIMQD
+11 
-23 RTGFIWIG
+23 G
-31 TKEGLNRF
+31 TKPLRRH
-39 DGTSFKIYRAYNDEH
+39 I
-54 SLQSDFITSLYE
+54 LQNLSCLQRR
-66 DVDGNIWVGTDIGVW
+66 V
-81 IYNPMTD
+81 
-88 SFHHF
+88 
-93 NTKTAGGTLIT
+93 
-104 NSVNVITGNNRYI
+104 
-117 YISANEQGVFRYD
+117 RYD
-130 IKERSLTNNPLPG
+130 IKEHSLTNNPLPS

-219 STRQY
+219 STRQC

-247 IWAASEMGLYIYNVA
+247 IWAASEMGLYIYIYNVA

-377 RTIDG
+377 ITIDG

-394 CLHGG
+394 CLHDG
-399 PTGWQYKVYDR
+399 PTGWQYKVYDG

-465 TNHSYFNLNGN
+465 TNHSYFNLNGD

-490 DRYTP
+490 NRYTP

-524 DINNKLFDMTRNAG
+524 DINNKQFDMTRNAS

-558 IAAALYSPATGIR
+558 IAASLYSPATGIR

>member
-1 MFKHYGVQNG
+1 MDWNKG
-11 LSQSTVYTIMQD
+11 
-23 RTGFIWIG
+23 G
-31 TKEGLNRF
+31 TKPLRRH
-39 DGTSFKIYRAYNDEH
+39 I
-54 SLQSDFITSLYE
+54 LQNLSCLQRR
-66 DVDGNIWVGTDIGVW
+66 V
-81 IYNPMTD
+81 
-88 SFHHF
+88 
-93 NTKTAGGTLIT
+93 
-104 NSVNVITGNNRYI
+104 
-117 YISANEQGVFRYD
+117 RYD
-130 IKERSLTNNPLPG
+130 IKEHSLTNNPLPS

-247 IWAASEMGLYIYNVA
+247 IWAASEMGLYIYIYNVA

-377 RTIDG
+377 ITIDG

-399 PTGWQYKVYDR
+399 PTGWQYKVYDG

-465 TNHSYFNLNGN
+465 TNHSYFNLNGD

-490 DRYTP
+490 NRYTP

-524 DINNKLFDMTRNAG
+524 DINNKQFDMTRNAS

-558 IAAALYSPATGIR
+558 IAASLYSPATGIR